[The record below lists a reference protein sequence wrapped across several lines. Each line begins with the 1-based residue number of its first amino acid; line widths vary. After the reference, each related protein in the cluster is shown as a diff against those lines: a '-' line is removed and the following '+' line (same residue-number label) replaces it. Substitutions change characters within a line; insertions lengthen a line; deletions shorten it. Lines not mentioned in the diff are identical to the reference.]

1 MALIFAVYAL
11 ILFGWVAN
19 IYKLTQNDFESPTK
33 EETLRTIGIVV
44 PPMGIVLG
52 YMELNPN
59 E

>member
-1 MALIFAVYAL
+1 MGLIFLFYAL

-44 PPMGIVLG
+44 PPIGIVLG